1 MNIVDIII
9 LICFIP
15 ALVQGLRKGFIA
27 QVIAIISIIAGIW
40 LSFRFATHVGHW
52 LAQYIQASDQILKI
66 TAFALILVLTILG
79 LGAVGKLLEAT
90 IKIVMLGWVNKL
102 LGVLFSFIKCIL
114 ITGLIIM
121 VFSSFN
127 QVFHIVS
134 EAELAK
140 SVLYTPLKDI
150 ANSVF
155 PYLKELLFLN
165 K

>member
-1 MNIVDIII
+1 MNILDIII

-40 LSFRFATHVGHW
+40 LSFRFATYVSLW
-52 LAQYIQASDQILKI
+52 LAQYIQASDQILRI
-66 TAFALILVLTILG
+66 TAFALILALTILG
-79 LGAVGKLLEAT
+79 LGAVGKLMEAT

-102 LGVLFSFIKCIL
+102 LGVLFSFIKCTL
-114 ITGLIIM
+114 VVGLIILA
-121 VFSSFN
+121 FSSFN
-127 QVFHIVS
+127 QAFNIVS

-140 SVLYTPLKDI
+140 SVLYTPLKDFS
-150 ANSVF
+150 ASVF
-155 PYLKELLFLN
+155 PYLKELLFLS

>member
-1 MNIVDIII
+1 MNILDIII

-40 LSFRFATHVGHW
+40 LSFRFATYVSLW
-52 LAQYIQASDQILKI
+52 LAQYIQASDQILRI

-79 LGAVGKLLEAT
+79 LGAVGKLMEAT

-102 LGVLFSFIKCIL
+102 LGVLFSFIKCTL
-114 ITGLIIM
+114 VVGLIILA
-121 VFSSFN
+121 FSSFN
-127 QVFHIVS
+127 QAFNIVS

-140 SVLYTPLKDI
+140 SVLYTPFKDFAATI
-150 ANSVF
+150 F
-155 PYLKELLFLN
+155 PYLKELLFLS

>member
-1 MNIVDIII
+1 MNILDIII

-40 LSFRFATHVGHW
+40 LSFRFATYVSLW
-52 LAQYIQASDQILKI
+52 LAQYIQASDQILRI
-66 TAFALILVLTILG
+66 TAFALILALTILG
-79 LGAVGKLLEAT
+79 LGAVGKLMEAT

-102 LGVLFSFIKCIL
+102 LGVLFSFIKCTL
-114 ITGLIIM
+114 VVGLIILA
-121 VFSSFN
+121 FSSFN

>member
-1 MNIVDIII
+1 MNILDIII

-40 LSFRFATHVGHW
+40 LSFRFATYVSLW
-52 LAQYIQASDQILKI
+52 LAQYIQAGEPTLKVISFAIILI
-66 TAFALILVLTILG
+66 LTILG
-79 LGAVGKLLEAT
+79 FGAIGKILEAT

-102 LGVLFSFIKCIL
+102 LGVLFSFIKCTL
-114 ITGLIIM
+114 IVGLVIM
-121 VFSSFN
+121 AFSSFN
-127 QVFHIVS
+127 QTFNLVS
-134 EAELAK
+134 EAELAD
-140 SVLYTPLKDI
+140 STLYTPLKSI
-150 ANSVF
+150 ADSVF